1 MEPHHSEER
10 GGLGPR
16 GAEWSRVWLVDLM
29 LEPDSTEA
37 PTYPQVTVRGEE
49 SKPIPEWE
57 ASLPCHLQH
66 LYVNED
72 PQRSRAEIPGPCALS
87 VTQLLKP
94 SDRMKVHLLMEK

>member
-37 PTYPQVTVRGEE
+37 PTYPQVTVRGGGV
-49 SKPIPEWE
+49 KE
-57 ASLPCHLQH
+57 AHPRVGGQPALPPTTLVC
-66 LYVNED
+66 
-72 PQRSRAEIPGPCALS
+72 
-87 VTQLLKP
+87 K
-94 SDRMKVHLLMEK
+94 

>member
-16 GAEWSRVWLVDLM
+16 GAEWSRVWLADLM

-37 PTYPQVTVRGEE
+37 KAPTYPQVTVRGGGV
-49 SKPIPEWE
+49 KAHPRVGGQP
-57 ASLPCHLQH
+57 ALLH
-66 LYVNED
+66 LYGNED
-72 PQRSRAEIPGPCALS
+72 RGPWALS

-94 SDRMKVHLLMEK
+94 SDRMKVHLLTEK

>member
-29 LEPDSTEA
+29 LEPDSTE
-37 PTYPQVTVRGEE
+37 GEE
-49 SKPIPEWE
+49 SKKPIPEWE